1 MAILKIRDSD
11 GNIHEILAIKGND
24 YVLTDEDK
32 QEIANMISG
41 GNTPD
46 MSKYALKTDIP
57 DVSKYALKTEIPDVS
72 AFQTEAQVVA
82 LIKANMPVSG
92 DEESY

>member
-41 GNTPD
+41 SGSID
-46 MSKYALKTDIP
+46 LSKYALKTDIP
-57 DVSKYALKTEIPDVS
+57 DVSKYALKSEIPDVS
-72 AFQTEAQVVA
+72 AFQTESQVLE
-82 LIKANMPVSG
+82 LIRANMPTSG
-92 DEESY
+92 DEVSY